1 MSWKRFKRLAHR
13 HVPHCRKL
21 HPYAGSTARM
31 ELCGCVKNAF
41 LGARCCTRDE
51 GGPFGAGLQE
61 QISNARKLLLFNDG
75 DGERYGKGMR
85 RSRQV

>member
-31 ELCGCVKNAF
+31 ELCGVVSRTRF
-41 LGARCCTRDE
+41 LERDAVPE
-51 GGPFGAGLQE
+51 MKEDPSEPAC
-61 QISNARKLLLFNDG
+61 
-75 DGERYGKGMR
+75 
-85 RSRQV
+85 RSRFQTPVSCCCSMTVMGNVTEKA